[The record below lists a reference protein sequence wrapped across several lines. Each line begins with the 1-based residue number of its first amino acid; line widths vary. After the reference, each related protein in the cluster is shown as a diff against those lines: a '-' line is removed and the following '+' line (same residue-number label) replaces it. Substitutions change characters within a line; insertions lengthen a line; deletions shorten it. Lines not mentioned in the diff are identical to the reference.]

1 MEKFYLNK
9 KFREDIMEHRMKS
22 EFPKNF
28 LWGAAS
34 AAYQVEG
41 AWDKDG
47 KGPSVWDI
55 FVQKEGT
62 TFKGSN
68 GNVAVDHYHRYKEDV
83 RLMAE
88 QGLKT
93 YRFSIAW
100 SRIYPTGNGEVN
112 EKGLQFYDDLI
123 DELLAHDIEPML
135 TLYHWDIPQALMDQY
150 GGWESR
156 QIIEDFNEYA
166 ITLYKRYGDRVKY
179 WISLNEQNYFLGYS
193 YETGLHP
200 PAIKDRKRMY
210 EANHIAN
217 LANAKVIQSFRKYVP
232 DGKIGPSF
240 AYKPYYP
247 IDSKPESILA
257 FENSEDL
264 NNYFWMDV
272 YALGRYPITAWKY
285 LEENNLTPTIEKGDF
300 ELLRAAKPDFMG
312 VNYYRTTTVDHNPID
327 GGLDIGVK
335 NTTGEKGST
344 KHSGVPGMF
353 KTTDNPHVESTNWDW
368 DIDPQGLRI
377 GLRRITN
384 RYQLPVII
392 TENGLG
398 EFDKLEEGNI
408 VNDDYRIDYLESHIK
423 AIQDAISDGVE
434 VLGYCAWSFTDLL
447 SWLNGYQKRYGFVYV
462 DRDEEDEKE
471 LERIKKK
478 SYYWYQEVI
487 KTNGESL

>member
-1 MEKFYLNK
+1 MEHNK
-9 KFREDIMEHRMKS
+9 KTP
-22 EFPKNF
+22 FPKDF

-47 KGPSVWDI
+47 KGPSVWDV
-55 FVQKEGT
+55 FVRNEGVT
-62 TFKGSN
+62 YKGTN
-68 GNVAVDHYHRYKEDV
+68 GDVAVDHYNRYKEDV
-83 RLMAE
+83 ALMAE

-123 DELLAHDIEPML
+123 DELLKYNIEPMI
-135 TLYHWDIPQALMDQY
+135 TLYHWDIPQSLMDQY

-156 QIIEDFNEYA
+156 QVIEDFNEYA

-179 WISLNEQNYFLGYS
+179 WISLNEQNYFISYG
-193 YETGLHP
+193 YETALHP
-200 PAIKDRKRMY
+200 PAVKDRKRMY
-210 EANHIAN
+210 AANHIAN

-247 IDSKPESILA
+247 VDSNPQNILA

-264 NNYFWMDV
+264 NNYYWMDM
-272 YALGRYPITAWKY
+272 YAWGRYPVTAWKF
-285 LEENNLTPTIEKGDF
+285 LEENGLAPEIEEGDF
-300 ELLRAAKPDFMG
+300 ELLASAKPDFMG
-312 VNYYRTTTVDHNPID
+312 VNYYRTTTVEENPKD
-327 GGLDIGVK
+327 GGVDIGVK
-335 NTTGEKGST
+335 NVTGKKGST
-344 KHSGVPGMF
+344 KHSGMPGMF
-353 KTTDNPHVESTNWDW
+353 KTTNNPHVESTNWDW

-377 GLRRITN
+377 GLRRIAT
-384 RYQLPVII
+384 RYQLPVLI

-398 EFDKLEEGNI
+398 EFDALEEGDV
-408 VNDDYRIDYLESHIK
+408 VNDDYRIDYLKSHIQ
-423 AIQDAISDGVE
+423 AIQDAMSDGVE

-462 DRDEEDEKE
+462 NREEDDEKD
-471 LERIKKK
+471 LRRIKKK
-478 SYYWYQEVI
+478 SYHWYKEVI
-487 KTNGESL
+487 AENGENL

>member
-1 MEKFYLNK
+1 
-9 KFREDIMEHRMKS
+9 MEHRVKS
-22 EFPKNF
+22 KFPKNF

-41 AWDKDG
+41 AWNTDG

-68 GNVAVDHYHRYKEDV
+68 GNVAVDHYHRYKEDI

-93 YRFSIAW
+93 YRFSVAW

-135 TLYHWDIPQALMDQY
+135 TLYHWDIPQALMDEY

-156 QIIEDFNEYA
+156 QVIEDFNEYA
-166 ITLYKRYGDRVKY
+166 ITLFKRYGDRVKY
-179 WISLNEQNYFLGYS
+179 WISLNEQNYFVGYS

-200 PAIKDRKRMY
+200 PAVKDRKRMY

-232 DGKIGPSF
+232 TGKIGPSF

-247 IDSKPESILA
+247 MDSNPKSILA

-264 NNYFWMDV
+264 NNYLWMDI
-272 YALGRYPITAWKY
+272 YAWGQYPITAWKY
-285 LEENNLTPTIEKGDF
+285 LEENNLTPTIKEGDF
-300 ELLRAAKPDFMG
+300 ELLRSAKPDFMG

-377 GLRRITN
+377 GLRRIAN

-398 EFDKLEEGNI
+398 EFDKLEERNI
-408 VNDDYRIDYLESHIK
+408 VNDDYRIDYIESHIK

-471 LERIKKK
+471 LERVKKK